1 MSLLGAGDFEIVRL
15 RCECRINGELLYA
28 EQTIPAVVYD
38 DPQAREAVQEAIR
51 RRLMMAV
58 LDKWKP
64 KIQVRR

>member
-15 RCECRINGELLYA
+15 RCECRVNGELLYA
-28 EQTIPAVVYD
+28 EQAIPAVVYD

-51 RRLMMAV
+51 RRLMTAV